1 MDADLRSG
9 PLAVAGWVC
18 QADNLLQMFC
28 KVYISKYTGKIRH
41 VLISTLVRSG
51 TINNPVSLPY
61 QHVPGGQA
69 TTGLAGTNKLHLY
82 FTQAY
87 LEHPPHA

>member
-51 TINNPVSLPY
+51 MINNPVSLPY
-61 QHVPGGQA
+61 QHIPGGQA
-69 TTGLAGTNKLHLY
+69 HRLGRHQQAAPILHTGL
-82 FTQAY
+82 
-87 LEHPPHA
+87 P